1 VNDLKINFNLLK
13 KTMHEALSIGQFEI
27 RLLLAFILGALI
39 GLERQW
45 QHKIAGI
52 KTNALV
58 AGGAALFILLS
69 EKITGDPTSAGRIAS
84 TIVTGIGFLGAGVIM
99 REGPTVS
106 GINTS
111 ATIWCSGAIGS
122 IAGMGYWY
130 EGVIGTAFVLLAHI
144 LLRPLGNRIDKRIV
158 QIESSGFKY
167 SVKID
172 CTETVVEEIRSVLVS
187 NLKSVSTLH
196 LSSIRVEHRNS
207 IFAEVKSLDRRQT
220 DIETL
225 VGQISLLNEVRS
237 VKWEEV
243 KA

>member
-1 VNDLKINFNLLK
+1 
-13 KTMHEALSIGQFEI
+13 MHEALSIGQFEL

-45 QHKIAGI
+45 QHKTAGI

-58 AGGAALFILLS
+58 AGGSALFILLS

-130 EGVIGTAFVLLAHI
+130 EGLVGTGFVLLAHI
-144 LLRPLGNRIDKRIV
+144 ILRPIGNRIDKRIV
-158 QIESSGFKY
+158 QIENSGFRY
-167 SVKID
+167 SVKIE
-172 CTETVVEEIRSVLVS
+172 CSENVVEEIRTVLVS
-187 NLKSVSTLH
+187 SLKKASTLH
-196 LSSIRVEHRNS
+196 LSSIRVENRNH
-207 IFAEVKSLDRRQT
+207 IYAEIKSLDRRQT
-220 DIETL
+220 DIESL
-225 VGQISLLNEVRS
+225 VGEVSLLNEVKS
-237 VKWEEV
+237 VKWEDF
-243 KA
+243 KN

>member
-1 VNDLKINFNLLK
+1 
-13 KTMHEALSIGQFEI
+13 MHEALSIGQFEL
-27 RLLLAFILGALI
+27 RLLLAFVLGALI

-69 EKITGDPTSAGRIAS
+69 ERLTGDPTSAGRIAS

-130 EGVIGTAFVLLAHI
+130 EGLVGTGFVLLAHI
-144 LLRPLGNRIDKRIV
+144 ILRPIGNRIDKRIV
-158 QIESSGFKY
+158 QIENSGFRY
-167 SVKID
+167 SVKIE
-172 CTETVVEEIRSVLVS
+172 CSENVVEEIRSVLVTS
-187 NLKSVSTLH
+187 LKKASTLH
-196 LSSIRVEHRNS
+196 LSSIRVENRNH
-207 IFAEVKSLDRRQT
+207 IYAEIKSLDRRQT
-220 DIETL
+220 DIESL
-225 VGQISLLNEVRS
+225 VGEVSLLNEVKS
-237 VKWEEV
+237 VKWEDV
-243 KA
+243 KI

>member
-1 VNDLKINFNLLK
+1 
-13 KTMHEALSIGQFEI
+13 MHDALSIGQFEI
-27 RLLLAFILGALI
+27 RLLLAFVLGALI

-45 QHKIAGI
+45 QHKTAGL

-99 REGPTVS
+99 REGATVS

-130 EGVIGTAFVLLAHI
+130 EASVGTAFVLLAHI
-144 LLRPLGNRIDKRIV
+144 ILRPIGRKIDKRIV
-158 QIESSGFKY
+158 QIENSGYKY
-167 SVKID
+167 TVKIH
-172 CTETVVEEIRSVLVS
+172 CTENTVEEIRSVLVAAVK
-187 NLKSVSTLH
+187 NISTLH
-196 LSSIRVEHRNS
+196 ISSIDIENHHF
-207 IFAEVKSLDRRQT
+207 IIAEIKALDRRQT
-220 DIETL
+220 DIEGL
-225 VGQISLLNEVRS
+225 VSEISVLDHAKS
-237 VKWEEV
+237 VKWEDLGF
-243 KA
+243 

>member
-1 VNDLKINFNLLK
+1 
-13 KTMHEALSIGQFEI
+13 MHEALSIGQFEI
-27 RLLLAFILGALI
+27 RLLLAFVLGALI

-130 EGVIGTAFVLLAHI
+130 EGLVGTAFVLLAHI
-144 LLRPLGNRIDKRIV
+144 LLRPIGNRIDKRIL

-167 SVKID
+167 ILRIECSEK
-172 CTETVVEEIRSVLVS
+172 VVEEIRAVLVNS
-187 NLKSVSTLH
+187 LKNSSTLH
-196 LSSIRVEHRNS
+196 LSSIRIENRNY
-207 IFAEVKSLDRRQT
+207 IYAEIKSLDRRQT
-220 DIETL
+220 DIEGL
-225 VGQISLLNEVRS
+225 VSEISLLNEVKS
-237 VKWEEV
+237 VKWEDT

>member
-1 VNDLKINFNLLK
+1 
-13 KTMHEALSIGQFEI
+13 MHEALSIGQFEL
-27 RLLLAFILGALI
+27 RLLLAFVLGALI

-69 EKITGDPTSAGRIAS
+69 ERITGDPTSAGRIAS

-130 EGVIGTAFVLLAHI
+130 EGLVGTGFVLLAHI
-144 LLRPLGNRIDKRIV
+144 ILRPIGNRIDKRIV
-158 QIESSGFKY
+158 QIENSGFRY
-167 SVKID
+167 SVKIE
-172 CTETVVEEIRSVLVS
+172 CSENVVEEIRSVLVTS
-187 NLKSVSTLH
+187 LKKASTLH
-196 LSSIRVEHRNS
+196 LSSIRVENRNH
-207 IFAEVKSLDRRQT
+207 IYAEIKSLDRRQT
-220 DIETL
+220 DIESL
-225 VGQISLLNEVRS
+225 VGEVSLLNEVKS
-237 VKWEEV
+237 VKWEDV
-243 KA
+243 KI

>member
-1 VNDLKINFNLLK
+1 
-13 KTMHEALSIGQFEI
+13 MALVLWI
-27 RLLLAFILGALI
+27 ILGI
-39 GLERQW
+39 
-45 QHKIAGI
+45 I
-52 KTNALV
+52 ALV
-58 AGGAALFILLS
+58 
-69 EKITGDPTSAGRIAS
+69 
-84 TIVTGIGFLGAGVIM
+84 VIIFFSYFN
-99 REGPTVS
+99 RF
-106 GINTS
+106 
-111 ATIWCSGAIGS
+111 AT
-122 IAGMGYWY
+122 
-130 EGVIGTAFVLLAHI
+130 
-144 LLRPLGNRIDKRIV
+144 LGNRIDKRIV

-187 NLKSVSTLH
+187 TLKSVNTLH

-225 VGQISLLNEVRS
+225 VGQIRLLNEVRS

>member
-1 VNDLKINFNLLK
+1 
-13 KTMHEALSIGQFEI
+13 MHEALSIGQFEL
-27 RLLLAFILGALI
+27 RLFLAFFLGACI

-69 EKITGDPTSAGRIAS
+69 EKITGDATSAGRIAS

-99 REGPTVS
+99 REGVSVS

-130 EGVIGTAFVLLAHI
+130 EGVVGTAFVLLAHI
-144 LLRPLGNRIDKRIV
+144 LLRPLGKRIDKRIV

-167 SVKID
+167 LLKVHASEDSVK
-172 CTETVVEEIRSVLVS
+172 EIRAMIVNTV
-187 NLKSVSTLH
+187 KKIPTLH
-196 LSSIRVEHRNS
+196 VSSINTEGKDKVS
-207 IFAEVKSLDRRQT
+207 AEIKSLDKRQT
-220 DIETL
+220 DIEDM
-225 VGQISLLNEVRS
+225 VREVSIINEVKS
-237 VKWEEV
+237 VKWEDY
-243 KA
+243 KNGNGK

>member
-1 VNDLKINFNLLK
+1 
-13 KTMHEALSIGQFEI
+13 MHEALSIGQFEL
-27 RLLLAFILGALI
+27 RLLLAFVLGALI

-69 EKITGDPTSAGRIAS
+69 ERITGDPTSAGRIAS

-130 EGVIGTAFVLLAHI
+130 EGLVGTGFVLLAHI
-144 LLRPLGNRIDKRIV
+144 ILRPIGNRIDKRIV
-158 QIESSGFKY
+158 QIENSGFRY
-167 SVKID
+167 SVKIE
-172 CTETVVEEIRSVLVS
+172 CSENVVEEIRSVLVS
-187 NLKSVSTLH
+187 SLKKASTLH
-196 LSSIRVEHRNS
+196 LSSIRIENRNH
-207 IFAEVKSLDRRQT
+207 IYAEIKSLDRRQT
-220 DIETL
+220 DIEGL
-225 VGQISLLNEVRS
+225 VGEVSLLNDVKS
-237 VKWEEV
+237 VKWEDV
-243 KA
+243 KI